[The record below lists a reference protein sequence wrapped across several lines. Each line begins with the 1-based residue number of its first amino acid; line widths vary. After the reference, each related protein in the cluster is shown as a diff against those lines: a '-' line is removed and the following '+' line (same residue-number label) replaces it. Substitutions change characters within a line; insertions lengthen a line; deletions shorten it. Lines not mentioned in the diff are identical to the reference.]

1 LARLL
6 STAFVLALLAA
17 SVGAFALTQ
26 GAKTEPSPIYRTHVE
41 KIFSPDCRCDK
52 RVADIDFRLRKSDR
66 LEVWMERDGK
76 RVATL
81 VTGRDFPAGAVEL
94 AFTGVT
100 EDGIALA
107 DGVYRPVVRLARTHR
122 TIRLPNPIRLDTKP
136 PVIVVPK
143 TRMAI
148 RSPDGDGRK
157 DTFSAPYR
165 LNERA
170 HAILF
175 VNGRRVLYTRRQVP
189 TGELLWNG
197 KLNGRAVRRGI
208 YVLDASAEDTAGNR
222 AKPFPFAVIQVRY
235 VSLGRKR
242 VVVPPG
248 RRFAIRVST
257 DSPTVQWRLH
267 GRTGVARR
275 GTMKLR
281 APRKPGVYRLYV
293 SANGH
298 AAKASVVVA

>member
-1 LARLL
+1 LARVL

-17 SVGAFALTQ
+17 TVGAFALTQ
-26 GAKTEPSPIYRTHVE
+26 GAKTEPSPIFRTRVD
-41 KIFSPDCRCDK
+41 KIFSADCRCSK
-52 RVADIDFRLRKSDR
+52 RVANIDFRLRKSDR
-66 LEVWMERDGK
+66 LEVWMERDGN

-81 VTGRDFPAGAVEL
+81 VTGRDFPAGPVEL

-100 EDGIALA
+100 EDGIGLP
-107 DGVYRPVVRLARTHR
+107 DGIYTPVVRLARSHR
-122 TIRLPNPIRLDTKP
+122 TIRLPNPIVLDTKP
-136 PVIVVPK
+136 PVIKVPK
-143 TRMAI
+143 TPMAI

-157 DTFSAPYR
+157 DTFEAPYR
-165 LNERA
+165 VNERA
-170 HAILF
+170 HAILL
-175 VNGRRVLYTRRQVP
+175 VNGHRVLFTRRQLENG
-189 TGELLWNG
+189 TLLWNG
-197 KLNGRAVRRGI
+197 KLNGRPVRRGI

-281 APRKPGVYRLYV
+281 APRRPGVYRLYV

-298 AAKASVVVA
+298 AAKATVVVA